1 MRETIT
7 ILCATL
13 LGLSTVSL
21 AQTAENPKFE
31 EILAKLPKPTEV
43 VSSQPSDWRLKN
55 GKPDVGVFSIVDV
68 EGMPFKKAIRM
79 ESKKKTDRD
88 YMFQAVTPSTAPIAL
103 DDALM
108 LTFYA
113 RATELN
119 NDTNNGQVNIKFFSM
134 KETGTGGAASVAVGK
149 EWQKFYFP
157 WTPFSKQV
165 KEFAPGDLTLT
176 LNQGLPPQTV
186 EIADIR
192 VVKYPKGVSAK
203 DLPHEIVTYEGREP
217 DAVWRKEAFE
227 RIEKIRKADLAVQV
241 VDETGKPVTDAQVAV
256 KMKRHAFGFGSAYA
270 DTRFFMEDPD
280 SKRYQDEF
288 LKLFNVAVSESG
300 MKWEP
305 WLEKRNQ
312 AIKAAKWVR
321 DHNIPV
327 RGHTLVWC
335 QLDRLPYAKE
345 KPEIMN
351 KYRKDLKGLQE
362 FQLEHIRDEM
372 TALKGVCFEW
382 DLINEAM
389 SHFDYQNLMGMQCFL
404 DYFKLAHEIDPET
417 RLVVNEN
424 KLLSSDG
431 GMGNVSFS
439 REEDFYKFLKYLKD
453 NGAPLAGIGIQSHW
467 GGGKL
472 TPPVRMLQQLDRFSE
487 FGTITITEFDVV
499 TDDEELQADCTRDFM
514 IMCFSHP
521 AINNFLMWGFWD
533 GQHYRKNAPIFRKD
547 WSVKPSGQV
556 FMDLV
561 FKKWWTNEDG
571 KTGADGQFKTRGF
584 MGDYE
589 IAVTRDGK
597 TVTQPAK
604 LAKEGTTVKIS
615 LK

>member
-1 MRETIT
+1 MSIVYSGL
-7 ILCATL
+7 IGLCA
-13 LGLSTVSL
+13 VSMF
-21 AQTAENPKFE
+21 AAEPAENPKFE
-31 EILAKLPKPTEV
+31 EILAKLPKGTEV
-43 VSSQPSDWRLKN
+43 VNAQPENWKLKN
-55 GKPDVGVFSIVDV
+55 GGPDVGIMSVVDV

-88 YMFQAVTPSTAPIAL
+88 YLFQAVTPSTAKVTVS
-103 DDALM
+103 DALM

-113 RATELN
+113 RAEQVN
-119 NDTNNGQVNIKFFSM
+119 NDINVSQINMKFFSM
-134 KETGTGGAASVAVGK
+134 KQTGSARNASVAVSK
-149 EWQKFYFP
+149 NWQKFYFP
-157 WTPFSKQV
+157 MDVFSKQV
-165 KEFAPGDLTLT
+165 KEFGPGELTLT
-176 LNQGLPPQTV
+176 LNQGLPPQIV
-186 EIADIR
+186 DIAD
-192 VVKYPKGVSAK
+192 VKLVKYPEGVALK
-203 DLPHEIVTYEGREP
+203 DLPRKVQTYEGREL
-217 DAVWRKEAFE
+217 DAAWRKEAFE
-227 RIEKIRKADLAVQV
+227 RIEKIRKSDLSVQV
-241 VDETGKPVTDAQVAV
+241 TDEAGKPVTDAQVSV
-256 KMKRHAFGFGSAYA
+256 KMKRHLFGFGSAYA
-270 DTRFFMEDPD
+270 DPRFFWDDED
-280 SKRYQDEF
+280 SKRYREEF

-305 WLEKRNQ
+305 WLEKREQ

-351 KYRKDLKGLQE
+351 RYRKDLKGLQE

-389 SHFDYQNLMGMQCFL
+389 SHFDYQNLMGMECFL
-404 DYFKLAHEIDPET
+404 DYFKLAHEIDPDT

-424 KLLSSDG
+424 KLLNSDG
-431 GMGNVSFS
+431 GAGNLSFS
-439 REEDFYKFLKYLKD
+439 REEDFYKFLKFLKD
-453 NGAPLAGIGIQSHW
+453 NGAPLSGIGIQSHW
-467 GGGKL
+467 GGGL
-472 TPPVRMLQQLDRFSE
+472 TPPPRMLQQLDRFAE
-487 FGTITITEFDVV
+487 FGTISITEFDVAI
-499 TDDEELQADCTRDFM
+499 DDEELQSDITRDFL
-514 IMCFSHP
+514 ITCFSHP
-521 AINNFLMWGFWD
+521 AINTFVMWGFWD
-533 GQHYRKNAPIFRKD
+533 GQHHRRNAPIFRKD

-556 FMDLV
+556 FINLV
-561 FKKWWTNEDG
+561 FKQWWTNVDG

-589 IAVTRDGK
+589 ISVTRDGK

-604 LAKEGTTVKIS
+604 LAKDGAVVKVS

>member
-1 MRETIT
+1 
-7 ILCATL
+7 LF
-13 LGLSTVSL
+13 S
-21 AQTAENPKFE
+21 QTAENPKFE
-31 EILAKLPKPTEV
+31 EVLAKLPKGVEV
-43 VSSQPSDWRLKN
+43 VNAQPESWKLKN
-55 GKPDVGVFSIVDV
+55 GGPDVGVMSVVDV
-68 EGMPFKKAIRM
+68 EGMPFKKAVRM
-79 ESKKKTDRD
+79 ESRKRTDRD
-88 YMFQAVTPSTAPIAL
+88 YMFQAVAPTTETLAVG
-103 DDALM
+103 DVLM

-113 RATELN
+113 RAVQLN
-119 NDTNNGQVNIKFFSM
+119 NDTNVGQVNLKCFSM
-134 KETGTGGAASVAVGK
+134 KGEGTAAAASVAVAK
-149 EWQKFYFP
+149 DWQKFYFP
-157 WTPFSKQV
+157 SAVFSKQV
-165 KEFAPGDLTLT
+165 KEFAPGGLTLS
-176 LNQGLPPQTV
+176 LNQGLPPQIIEV
-186 EIADIR
+186 AD
-192 VVKYPKGVSAK
+192 VKLVKYPKEVSIK
-203 DLPHEIVTYEGREP
+203 DLPRIVVTYEGREP
-217 DAVWRKEAFE
+217 NAAWRKEALE
-227 RIEKIRKADLAVQV
+227 RIDKIRKADLAVQV
-241 VDETGKPVTDAQVAV
+241 VDEAGRPVADAQVGV
-256 KMKRHAFGFGSAYA
+256 KMKRHAFGFGTAYA
-270 DTRFFMEDPD
+270 DPRLFWDDED
-280 SKRYQDEF
+280 SKRYREEF

-305 WLEKRNQ
+305 WLEKREQ

-321 DHNIPV
+321 DHDIPL

-372 TALKGVCFEW
+372 TALKGLCFEW

-404 DYFKLAHEIDPET
+404 DYFKLAHEIDPDT

-424 KLLSSDG
+424 KLLNSDG
-431 GMGNVSFS
+431 GAGNISFS
-439 REEDFYKFLKYLKD
+439 REDDFYKFLKYLKD

-467 GGGKL
+467 GGTL
-472 TPPVRMLQQLDRFSE
+472 TPPVRMLQQLDRFAE
-487 FGTITITEFDVV
+487 FGSITITEFDVV
-499 TDDEELQADCTRDFM
+499 TDDEELQADCTRDFL

-521 AINNFLMWGFWD
+521 AISNFLMWGFWD
-533 GQHYRKNAPIFRKD
+533 GQHYRKNATVFRKD

-571 KTGADGQFKTRGF
+571 KTAVDGQFKTRGF

-589 IAVTRDGK
+589 ITVTRDGR

-604 LAKEGTTVKIS
+604 LAKDGAAVKIS